1 MQYKSQ
7 GSFYFNDIHCATV
20 DHCIAVAEGHNV
32 PQPGAHIFVTS
43 DGGASWNNTWSMSGT
58 GPSLMGV
65 RDLDGKE
72 GWAVGGNGFSA
83 LFLHTTDG
91 GLTWTNEPV
100 AGLHCLGVDFASAS
114 NGYAICL
121 NQVHQTQAAVFK

>member
-1 MQYKSQ
+1 
-7 GSFYFNDIHCATV
+7 
-20 DHCIAVAEGHNV
+20 
-32 PQPGAHIFVTS
+32 
-43 DGGASWNNTWSMSGT
+43 MSGT

-91 GLTWTNEPV
+91 GLTWANEPV
-100 AGLHCLGVDFASAS
+100 AGLHCLGVDFADPT
-114 NGYAICL
+114 NGYAICR
-121 NQVHQTQAAVFK
+121 NQLHETPVAVYK